1 MSRSAPYI
9 ILAAILALPFG
20 YFVGVVLA
28 YLIAGPDMGVLP
40 AATIPPALIAAFA
53 IAFWPSLPPERRLAI
68 NGLGTVLLW
77 MVAALLP

>member
-1 MSRSAPYI
+1 
-9 ILAAILALPFG
+9 
-20 YFVGVVLA
+20 
-28 YLIAGPDMGVLP
+28 MGVLS

-77 MVAALLP
+77 MVVALLP

>member
-9 ILAAILALPFG
+9 VLAAVLAFPFG

-40 AATIPPALIAAFA
+40 VATIPPALIAALA

-68 NGLGTVLLW
+68 NGIGTVALW
-77 MVAALLP
+77 MVIGLLP